1 MLASKARIQFELE
14 QLIRQP
20 GQTLVSAAIVKELMQ
35 LQAMSEQRTGE
46 NFRLRDYLNRLN
58 EVISLPLP
66 MIREKMIAWSNDHV
80 REVD

>member
-1 MLASKARIQFELE
+1 
-14 QLIRQP
+14 
-20 GQTLVSAAIVKELMQ
+20 
-35 LQAMSEQRTGE
+35 MSEQRTGE